1 MCLHGFW
8 SKAIEIGVYMHE
20 VKVYDSSGKL
30 KNVISK
36 ESLNLRSKQQME
48 TPSMFTKNKKG
59 RMPWSKSSKTEIKAE
74 KP

>member
-1 MCLHGFW
+1 MPSKLVV
-8 SKAIEIGVYMHE
+8 KAIRTGIYMHE

-59 RMPWSKSSKTEIKAE
+59 GKPWSKSSKTEIKAE